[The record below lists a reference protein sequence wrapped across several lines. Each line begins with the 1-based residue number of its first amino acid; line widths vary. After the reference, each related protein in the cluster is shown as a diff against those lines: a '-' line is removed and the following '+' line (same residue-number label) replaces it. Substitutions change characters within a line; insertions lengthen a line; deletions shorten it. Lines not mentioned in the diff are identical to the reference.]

1 MRICVVGAGYVGLV
15 TGTCLAESG
24 NDVVIVEIDPEKV
37 EKLNRGETTIYEP
50 GLDELLKRNLAE
62 ERLSFTT
69 DLAEGVRHGLFIFIA
84 VGTPSG
90 ENGKADLTAF
100 FEVVDGIGRVMDG
113 FRIVIDKSTV
123 PVGTADAVQQRLAA
137 ITKHPFDVVSNPEF
151 LKEGTAIDDFM
162 HPDRIVIGCEYER
175 ATAFMKELYAPLVQT
190 GNPIFIMDPRSAE
203 MTKYAANA
211 MLAAR
216 ISFMN
221 EIANLCERMNAD
233 VDDVRRAIGADQRIG
248 QSFLFPG
255 VGFGGS
261 CFPKDIAALEA
272 MGAENDL
279 PMEIVTAVRSV
290 NARQRDIF
298 VRKVFD
304 HFGDDL
310 TGRTLAVW
318 GLAFKPRTDDM
329 REAPAVTIIERLLA
343 AGAKVR
349 AHDPEAGETARAVL
363 DGRIDFCNINY
374 DCLEGA
380 DALLVITEWNEFRH
394 PDFEK
399 IRSLLKT
406 PVIFDGRNIYAP
418 ERMRQLGFDYHSVG
432 RASAMGIG

>member
-15 TGTCLAESG
+15 TGTCLAEGG
-24 NDVVIVEIDPEKV
+24 NDVVIVEIDPVKV
-37 EKLNRGETTIYEP
+37 EKLSRGEPTIYEP
-50 GLDELLKRNLAE
+50 GLEELLKRNLAE

-406 PVIFDGRNIYAP
+406 PVIFDGRNIYP
-418 ERMRQLGFDYHSVG
+418 RSKMKELGFTYY
-432 RASAMGIG
+432 AMGRPAVTHGD